1 MPIPFTV
8 DEKLRV
14 QFRKSLRKGYV
25 RNAQLD
31 PEVSSAVRQLAV
43 ENERFIVRVDRSK
56 GGRFW
61 FSDHRVLFED
71 DGIQEILRYDRVRS
85 VHWMFKDLWQ
95 RIKAEPGTGSDM
107 KSQYFDRLEIDL
119 GGRVCVLDGLGQAYS
134 PLYHFFK
141 WMLSTAPKSAETAQ

>member
-43 ENERFIVRVDRSK
+43 ENERFSVRVDRSK

-71 DGIQEILRYDRVRS
+71 DGTGNLAIRS
-85 VHWMFKDLWQ
+85 CPKCALDVS
-95 RIKAEPGTGSDM
+95 RI
-107 KSQYFDRLEIDL
+107 
-119 GGRVCVLDGLGQAYS
+119 
-134 PLYHFFK
+134 
-141 WMLSTAPKSAETAQ
+141 